1 MRAMRNQL
9 SIAIAFLAYA
19 AGSQVSAQDWPQRPI
34 RIIVAFGAGGGADII
49 GRILAQAMQDKL
61 GQPVIIENRP
71 GAGGT
76 IGNESVARAENDGY
90 TLGIMTAGQ
99 IIAAT
104 TKKSPRYDAIFRRD
118 LAWNVL
124 LAGLRLSDER
134 LRSDISA

>member
-104 TKKSPRYDAIFRRD
+104 TKKSPRYDAIADFEPVTR
-118 LAWNVL
+118 A
-124 LAGLRLSDER
+124 
-134 LRSDISA
+134 SASLIPHQGCGDRGQ

>member
-61 GQPVIIENRP
+61 GQAVIIENRP

-76 IGNESVARAENDGY
+76 IGNEAVARAENDGY